1 MAPRLDAWLAAR
13 RDEAWSAT
21 AVPELVGTSE
31 AIAQVRKAIVR
42 AAAAPFA
49 VLVEGEMRRQ

>member
-1 MAPRLDAWLAAR
+1 MAPRLDAWLVAR
-13 RDEAWSAT
+13 RDEARSAT

-49 VLVEGEMRRQ
+49 VLVEGERRRQ